1 MLFKSNGKILLTS
14 EYLVL
19 DGAKAI
25 ALPSKLT
32 QDLYVEQCDKEI
44 IEWQGIDEKGNIWYE
59 ENFYLKNNDLV
70 YRAEKNNT
78 SEKLLLLFNHI
89 LKTREVK
96 DILGNKFSTK
106 LNFKR
111 EWGLGTSSTFVNNL
125 AKWANIDPYTLLF
138 SAFKGSGYDIACC
151 DVNNP
156 IIFEKKQNSINV
168 KNITFNPPFIENIYL
183 IHLDKK
189 QNTQTSITN
198 YLRTKSEKNDLIKRI
213 NLISEEMLQCKNLN
227 HFEDL
232 IVEHESIISQ
242 AISQEPIQK
251 LTFNDYNLGKIKS
264 LGAWGGDFILVTSK
278 NNDLSYFNNK
288 GFETILK
295 LSDLVYIV

>member
-44 IEWQGIDEKGNIWYE
+44 IEWQGIDEKGNVWYE

-70 YRAEKNNT
+70 YSAEKNNT

-125 AKWANIDPYTLLF
+125 AKWANIDPYRLLF

-251 LTFNDYNLGKIKS
+251 LTFNDYDLGKIKS

>member
-32 QDLYVEQCDKEI
+32 QDLYIEQCDKEI
-44 IEWQGIDEKGNIWYE
+44 IEWQGIDEKGNVWYE

-70 YRAEKNNT
+70 YSAEKNNT

-89 LKTREVK
+89 LKTREAK

-125 AKWANIDPYTLLF
+125 AKWANIDPYRLLF

-198 YLRTKSEKNDLIKRI
+198 YLRTKSEKNNLIKKI

-242 AISQEPIQK
+242 AISQKPIQK

>member
-32 QDLYVEQCDKEI
+32 QELYVEQCDKEI
-44 IEWQGIDEKGNIWYE
+44 IEWQGIDEKGNVWYE

-125 AKWANIDPYTLLF
+125 AKWANIDPYRLLF

-168 KNITFNPPFIENIYL
+168 KNITFNPPFIENIFL

-288 GFETILK
+288 GFETTLK

>member
-32 QDLYVEQCDKEI
+32 QELYVEQCDKEI
-44 IEWQGIDEKGNIWYE
+44 IEWQGIDEKGNVWYE

-70 YRAEKNNT
+70 YSAEKNNT

-125 AKWANIDPYTLLF
+125 AKWANIDPYRLLF
-138 SAFKGSGYDIACC
+138 SAFKGIGYDIACC

-168 KNITFNPPFIENIYL
+168 KNITFNPPFIENIFL

-232 IVEHESIISQ
+232 ID
-242 AISQEPIQK
+242 
-251 LTFNDYNLGKIKS
+251 TF
-264 LGAWGGDFILVTSK
+264 
-278 NNDLSYFNNK
+278 
-288 GFETILK
+288 
-295 LSDLVYIV
+295 

>member
-44 IEWQGIDEKGNIWYE
+44 IEWQGIDEKGNVWYE
-59 ENFYLKNNDLV
+59 ENFYLKNNELV
-70 YRAEKNNT
+70 YSAEKNNT

-89 LKTREVK
+89 LKTREAK

-125 AKWANIDPYTLLF
+125 AKWANIDPYRLLF

-168 KNITFNPPFIENIYL
+168 KNITFNPPFIENIFL

-251 LTFNDYNLGKIKS
+251 LTFNDYDLGKIKS

>member
-32 QDLYVEQCDKEI
+32 QDLYIEQCDKEI
-44 IEWQGIDEKGNIWYE
+44 IEWQGIDEKGNVWYE

-70 YRAEKNNT
+70 YSAEKNNT

-89 LKTREVK
+89 LKTREAK

-125 AKWANIDPYTLLF
+125 AKWANIDPYRLLF

-189 QNTQTSITN
+189 QNTQASITN
-198 YLRTKSEKNDLIKRI
+198 YHRTKSEKNDLIKRI

-251 LTFNDYNLGKIKS
+251 LTFNDYDLGKIKS

>member
-32 QDLYVEQCDKEI
+32 QELYVEQCDKEI
-44 IEWQGIDEKGNIWYE
+44 IEWQGIDEKGNVWYE

-125 AKWANIDPYTLLF
+125 AKWANIDPYRLLF

-168 KNITFNPPFIENIYL
+168 KNITFNPPFIENIFL

>member
-44 IEWQGIDEKGNIWYE
+44 IEWQGIDEKGNVWYE

-70 YRAEKNNT
+70 YRAKKNNT

-125 AKWANIDPYTLLF
+125 AKWANIDPYRLLF

-168 KNITFNPPFIENIYL
+168 KNITFNPPFIENIFL

-189 QNTQTSITN
+189 QNTQASITN

>member
-44 IEWQGIDEKGNIWYE
+44 IEWQGIDEKGNVWYE

-125 AKWANIDPYTLLF
+125 AKWANIDPYRLLF

-213 NLISEEMLQCKNLN
+213 NLISEEILQCKNLN

>member
-1 MLFKSNGKILLTS
+1 
-14 EYLVL
+14 L

-44 IEWQGIDEKGNIWYE
+44 IEWQSIDEKGNVWYE

-70 YRAEKNNT
+70 YSAEKNNT

-125 AKWANIDPYTLLF
+125 AKWANIDPYRLLF

-168 KNITFNPPFIENIYL
+168 ENITFNPPFIENIYL

-198 YLRTKSEKNDLIKRI
+198 YLRNKSEKNDLIKRI

-242 AISQEPIQK
+242 VISQEPIQK

>member
-32 QDLYVEQCDKEI
+32 QELYVEQCDKEI
-44 IEWQGIDEKGNIWYE
+44 IEWQGIDEKGNVWYE
-59 ENFYLKNNDLV
+59 ENFYLKNNELV
-70 YRAEKNNT
+70 YSAEKNNT

-125 AKWANIDPYTLLF
+125 AKWANIDPYRLLF

-168 KNITFNPPFIENIYL
+168 KNITFNPPFIENIFL

-242 AISQEPIQK
+242 VISQEPIQK

>member
-32 QDLYVEQCDKEI
+32 QDLYIEQCDKEI
-44 IEWQGIDEKGNIWYE
+44 IEWQGFDEKGNVWYE

-70 YRAEKNNT
+70 YSAEKNNT

-89 LKTREVK
+89 LKTREAK

-125 AKWANIDPYTLLF
+125 AKWANIDPYRLLF

-198 YLRTKSEKNDLIKRI
+198 YLRTKSEKNNLIKKI

-251 LTFNDYNLGKIKS
+251 LTFNDYDLGKIKS

>member
-32 QDLYVEQCDKEI
+32 QELYVEQCDKEI
-44 IEWQGIDEKGNIWYE
+44 IEWQGIDEKGNVWYE
-59 ENFYLKNNDLV
+59 ENFYLKNNELV
-70 YRAEKNNT
+70 YSAEKNNT

-125 AKWANIDPYTLLF
+125 AKWANIDPYRLLF

>member
-32 QDLYVEQCDKEI
+32 QDLSVEQCDKEI
-44 IEWQGIDEKGNIWYE
+44 IEWQGIDEKGNVWYE

-70 YRAEKNNT
+70 YSAEKNNT

-125 AKWANIDPYTLLF
+125 AKWANIDPYRLLF

>member
-32 QDLYVEQCDKEI
+32 QDLYIEQCDKEI
-44 IEWQGIDEKGNIWYE
+44 IEWQGIDEKGNVWYE

-70 YRAEKNNT
+70 YSAEKNNT

-125 AKWANIDPYTLLF
+125 AKWANIDPYRLLF

-213 NLISEEMLQCKNLN
+213 NLISQEMLQCKNLN

>member
-44 IEWQGIDEKGNIWYE
+44 IEWQGIDEKGNVWYE
-59 ENFYLKNNDLV
+59 ENFYLKNNELV
-70 YRAEKNNT
+70 YSAEKNNT

-125 AKWANIDPYTLLF
+125 AKWANIDPYRLLF

-198 YLRTKSEKNDLIKRI
+198 YLRNKSKKNDLIKRI

>member
-32 QDLYVEQCDKEI
+32 QDLYIEQCDKEI
-44 IEWQGIDEKGNIWYE
+44 IEWQGIDEKGNVWYE

-70 YRAEKNNT
+70 YSAEKNNT

-125 AKWANIDPYTLLF
+125 AKWANIDPYRLLF

-189 QNTQTSITN
+189 QNTQTSIKN
-198 YLRTKSEKNDLIKRI
+198 YLRTKSEKNNLIKKI

>member
-32 QDLYVEQCDKEI
+32 QDLYIEQCDKEI
-44 IEWQGIDEKGNIWYE
+44 IEWQGIDEKGNVWYE

-70 YRAEKNNT
+70 YSAEKNNT

-89 LKTREVK
+89 LKTREAK

-125 AKWANIDPYTLLF
+125 AKWANIDPYRLLF

-189 QNTQTSITN
+189 QNTQASITN

>member
-44 IEWQGIDEKGNIWYE
+44 IEWQGIDEKGNVWYE

-70 YRAEKNNT
+70 YSAEKNNT

-125 AKWANIDPYTLLF
+125 AKWANIDPYRLLF

-183 IHLDKK
+183 IHLGKK

-213 NLISEEMLQCKNLN
+213 NLISQEMLQCKNLN

>member
-32 QDLYVEQCDKEI
+32 QDLYIEQCDKEI
-44 IEWQGIDEKGNIWYE
+44 IEWQGIDEKGNVWYE

-125 AKWANIDPYTLLF
+125 AKWANIDPYRLLF

>member
-32 QDLYVEQCDKEI
+32 QDLYIEQCDKEI
-44 IEWQGIDEKGNIWYE
+44 IEWQGIDEKGNVWYE

-70 YRAEKNNT
+70 YSAEKNNT

-125 AKWANIDPYTLLF
+125 AKWANIDPYRLLF

-198 YLRTKSEKNDLIKRI
+198 YLRTKSEKNDLIKKI

>member
-32 QDLYVEQCDKEI
+32 QDLYIEQCDKEI
-44 IEWQGIDEKGNIWYE
+44 IEWQGIDEKGNVWYE

-70 YRAEKNNT
+70 YSAEKNNT

-125 AKWANIDPYTLLF
+125 AKWANIDPYRLLF

-168 KNITFNPPFIENIYL
+168 KNF
-183 IHLDKK
+183 
-189 QNTQTSITN
+189 
-198 YLRTKSEKNDLIKRI
+198 
-213 NLISEEMLQCKNLN
+213 
-227 HFEDL
+227 
-232 IVEHESIISQ
+232 
-242 AISQEPIQK
+242 
-251 LTFNDYNLGKIKS
+251 
-264 LGAWGGDFILVTSK
+264 
-278 NNDLSYFNNK
+278 
-288 GFETILK
+288 
-295 LSDLVYIV
+295 

>member
-32 QDLYVEQCDKEI
+32 QDLYIEQCDKEI
-44 IEWQGIDEKGNIWYE
+44 IEWQGIDEKGNVWYE

-70 YRAEKNNT
+70 YSAEKNNT

-125 AKWANIDPYTLLF
+125 AKWANIDPYRLLF

-251 LTFNDYNLGKIKS
+251 LTFNDYDLGKIKS

>member
-44 IEWQGIDEKGNIWYE
+44 IEWQGIDEKGNVWYE

-70 YRAEKNNT
+70 YSAEKNNT

-125 AKWANIDPYTLLF
+125 AKWANIDPYRLLF

-189 QNTQTSITN
+189 QNTQASITN

>member
-32 QDLYVEQCDKEI
+32 QDLYIEQCDKEI
-44 IEWQGIDEKGNIWYE
+44 IEWQGIDEKGNVWYE

-70 YRAEKNNT
+70 YSAEKNNT

-125 AKWANIDPYTLLF
+125 AKWANIDPYRLLF